1 MPLRSRYYNRNRHN
15 RHHTSSR
22 PMFCL
27 TNRTSRCCFLGKS
40 YICYQSTHRR
50 QTNSP
55 ILVLPCSTPFN
66 SSSSPRRPVSTRYHP
81 QRICPLLFV
90 TRQHIVRPACR
101 SIFHPPNRRIH
112 LESHNFSMVRY
123 DSKTFL
129 CRPRATFSTRHH
141 LLGILP
147 ILLLSS

>member
-1 MPLRSRYYNRNRHN
+1 MPLRRRYYNRNRQY

-27 TNRTSRCCFLGKS
+27 QIRTSRCCFLGKS
-40 YICYQSTHRR
+40 YICYQSTDRR
-50 QTNSP
+50 HTNSP
-55 ILVLPCSTPFN
+55 SMVLPCSTAKR
-66 SSSSPRRPVSTRYHP
+66 SGPRQSVSTCYHP

-90 TRQHIVRPACR
+90 TRQHIVPPTCR

-112 LESHNFSMVRY
+112 LESHNFSLVRY
-123 DSKTFL
+123 DSKTL
-129 CRPRATFSTRHH
+129 MCRPRATFSTRHH

-147 ILLLSS
+147 LLLHS